1 MMAGPERAMNDVDFG
16 KWRPM
21 ASAPKNGSRI
31 LVAVRATEQGPAE
44 VDVARWAKPDR
55 WGEECWIAADSD
67 PGCVII
73 YAEPELISWMPMPTP
88 LAPLRS
94 GVATQPRPKAP
105 TAAEIEE
112 IGGSGI

>member
-1 MMAGPERAMNDVDFG
+1 MNDVDFG

-55 WGEECWIAADSD
+55 SSEECWIAADSD

-73 YAEPELISWMPMPTP
+73 YAEGELISWMPLPSP
-88 LAPLRS
+88 LPPLRS
-94 GVATQPRPKAP
+94 GHAAQARPNPPK
-105 TAAEIEE
+105 AAEIEE

>member
-1 MMAGPERAMNDVDFG
+1 MNDGDFG
-16 KWRPM
+16 QWRPM

-55 WGEECWIAADSD
+55 WSEECWIAADSD

-73 YAEPELISWMPMPTP
+73 YAEVELISWMPLPTP
-88 LAPLRS
+88 VPPLRS
-94 GVATQPRPKAP
+94 GRAAQKRPIPPGSAD
-105 TAAEIEE
+105 IEE